1 MRVLLLADM
10 EGVSWLTDH
19 RAIWPAFP
27 EYWRTGRR
35 SMTADVAAAVL
46 GLFDGGA
53 SAVDVLDVHGSGR
66 PNVVAE
72 SLPERATLV
81 TGGVRAVPYA
91 EYDATF
97 QVGFHAY
104 CGTPDG
110 FLSHTMV
117 DRLAFALDGLIVA
130 EAHIF
135 ALASG
140 LPLLGVVGDAALG
153 PQLAGPLAGTPFL
166 AVKHSTTR
174 RDTTPAHADPAASA
188 AAIRAFAAT
197 CARRWR
203 EQAPASLPARVGLEI
218 AMAPELA
225 ATVAG
230 QGGLTLTSPAVLRA
244 EGGWGEL
251 AAARM
256 AAMGAAARSYRAQLE
271 GLDLGSEAAVE
282 AWPPARRA
290 ALQHLG
296 EAFADLA
303 IPAWWTE

>member
-27 EYWRTGRR
+27 AYWRTGRR

-53 SAVDVLDVHGSGR
+53 SAVDVLDAHGTGR
-66 PNVVAE
+66 PNVFPE
-72 SLPERATLV
+72 DLPERATFV
-81 TGGVRAVPYA
+81 AGGVRAVSYA

-117 DRLAFALDGLIVA
+117 DRLAFAVDGLILA

-135 ALASG
+135 AFGSG

-166 AVKHSTTR
+166 PVKHSTTR
-174 RDTTPAHADPAASA
+174 RDTAPAHADPAASA

-197 CARRWR
+197 CARQWR
-203 EQAPASLPARVGLEI
+203 ERAPAALPARVGLEI

-230 QGGLTLTSPAVLRA
+230 QGGLMLASPAVLHA

-251 AAARM
+251 AAARL
-256 AAMGAAARSYRAQLE
+256 AAMGAAARPLRALTE
-271 GLDLGSEAAVE
+271 GLDLSSEAAME
-282 AWPPARRA
+282 QWPPARRA
-290 ALQHLG
+290 ALQRFG
-296 EAFADLA
+296 ETFADLA
-303 IPAWWTE
+303 IPAWWTA